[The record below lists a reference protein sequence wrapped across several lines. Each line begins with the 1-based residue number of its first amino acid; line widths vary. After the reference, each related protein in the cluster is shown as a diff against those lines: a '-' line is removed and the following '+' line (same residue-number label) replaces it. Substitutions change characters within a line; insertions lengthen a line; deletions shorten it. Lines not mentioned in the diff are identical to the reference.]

1 MSNGKDFSLTVLD
14 FFKKWKIELKLNWKT
29 KRTGIE
35 KKIFP
40 DFPYKIKHTIYVLGK
55 DDYDQYPSFSER
67 KKQAYLKRV
76 FREETAGIIGS
87 RGVNFSSEFIK
98 TAEEKNVALFTTSL
112 SEMEC
117 RTRIKKILSGILP
130 NQTILSGGLLEIFG
144 LGIIIIGDSGVG
156 KSESA
161 LELISHGHKFVSDDV
176 TRFYFNEN
184 GILCGSAPEASKNY
198 MEIRGLGIIN
208 IKEIFSEHIIKERAK
223 VDLVIQLKRWE
234 EGKQYDR
241 LGLKFPKKYEI
252 LGKKI
257 PQIVIPV
264 APGRNIALLIE
275 AACKVHVLRKK
286 GINASLDMISRVDD
300 LLWKQRKNEKKSER

>member
-1 MSNGKDFSLTVLD
+1 MSNGKDFSLSVLD

-29 KRTGIE
+29 KRIGIE
-35 KKIFP
+35 NKIFP
-40 DFPYKIKHTIYVLGK
+40 DFPYKTKPAIYILGK
-55 DDYDQYPSFSER
+55 DEYDRYRLFSVR
-67 KKQAYLKRV
+67 QKGAYLKKV
-76 FREETAGIIGS
+76 FKQETAAIIGS
-87 RGVNFSSEFIK
+87 KGVNFSSEFVK
-98 TAEEKNVALFTTSL
+98 AAEEKNVVLFTTSL
-112 SEMEC
+112 TEIEC
-117 RTRIKKILSGILP
+117 HARIKKILSGILP

-184 GILCGSAPEASKNY
+184 GVLCGSAPEASKNY

-208 IKEIFSEHIIKERAK
+208 IKEIFSEHIIKERTK
-223 VDLVIQLKRWE
+223 IDLVIQLKRWK

-275 AACKVHVLRKK
+275 IACKVHILRKK
-286 GINASLDMISRVDD
+286 GINASLDMVRKVDH
-300 LLWKQRKNEKKSER
+300 LLWKQIKNEKKSKR

>member
-1 MSNGKDFSLTVLD
+1 MNNGKDFSLTVRD
-14 FFKKWKIELKLNWKT
+14 FFNRWKKDLKLNWKT

-40 DFPYKIKHTIYVLGK
+40 DFPYKINHAIYVLSK
-55 DDYDQYPSFSER
+55 DEYDQYQLSSGR

-76 FREETAGIIGS
+76 FRKGTAVIIGS
-87 RGVNFSSEFIK
+87 RGVAFCGEFVKI
-98 TAEEKNVALFTTSL
+98 AEDENVALFTTSL
-112 SEMEC
+112 SERDC
-117 RTRIKKILSGILP
+117 RKRIKELLSGILP
-130 NQTILSGGLLEIFG
+130 NQIILSGGLLEIFG

-161 LELISHGHKFVSDDV
+161 LELISHGHKFISDDV
-176 TRFYFNEN
+176 TLFYFNEN
-184 GILCGSAPEASKNY
+184 GILCGSAPETSRNY

-223 VDLVIQLKRWE
+223 VDLVIKLKRWE

-257 PQIVIPV
+257 PQIIIPV

-275 AACKVHVLRKK
+275 AACKVHVLRKQ
-286 GINASLDMISRVDD
+286 GINASMDMISRVDH
-300 LLWKQRKNEKKSER
+300 LLWNQRKNEKKSKR

>member
-1 MSNGKDFSLTVLD
+1 MNNGKDFSLTVLD
-14 FFKKWKIELKLNWKT
+14 FFNKWKKDLKLNWKT
-29 KRTGIE
+29 KRTGKE

-40 DFPYKIKHTIYVLGK
+40 DFPYKINHAIYVLGK
-55 DDYDQYPSFSER
+55 DEYDQYQSSSGR

-76 FREETAGIIGS
+76 FSRETACIIGS
-87 RGVNFSSEFIK
+87 RGVAFFSEFVKI
-98 TAEEKNVALFTTSL
+98 AEEKNVVLFTTSL
-112 SEMEC
+112 SERDC
-117 RTRIKKILSGILP
+117 HKRIKELLSGILP
-130 NQTILSGGLLEIFG
+130 NQIILSGGLLEIFG

-176 TRFYFNEN
+176 TLFYFNEN
-184 GILCGSAPEASKNY
+184 GFLCGSAPETSRNY

-275 AACKVHVLRKK
+275 VACKVHVLRKK
-286 GINASLDMISRVDD
+286 GINASLDMISRVDH
-300 LLWKQRKNEKKSER
+300 LLWNQKINEKKSER